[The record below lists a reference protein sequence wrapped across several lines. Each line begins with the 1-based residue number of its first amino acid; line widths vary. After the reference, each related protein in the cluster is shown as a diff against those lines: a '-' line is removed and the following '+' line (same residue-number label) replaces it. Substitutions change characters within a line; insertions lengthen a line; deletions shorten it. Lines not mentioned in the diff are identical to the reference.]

1 MLHQAT
7 LAAGSIVPVN
17 DAACSSLVNDA
28 DSLQNSFFCSRSIVL
43 QSRTGLSDGCAGRAA
58 QIAIA
63 QSALLV
69 LFVPFDLRLNVSQGL
84 PPKNFLPV

>member
-1 MLHQAT
+1 M
-7 LAAGSIVPVN
+7 N
-17 DAACSSLVNDA
+17 DTACSSLVNDA
-28 DSLQNSFFCSRSIVL
+28 NSLQNSFFGSGSIVC
-43 QSRTGLSDGCAGRAA
+43 QSCAGLSDGCAGRAA

-84 PPKNFLPV
+84 PPKNFLPVEFCAGKSIILPDGF